1 MLVQR
6 ADRLQLAGLQVKVGD
21 LQVLRQAGGVVA
33 LGDNGNVTLS
43 SPAQQDLSRGA
54 VVLGGNGGD
63 GSVLE
68 QLGGILG
75 VLELELDEAERA
87 EGRVGGDGDALL
99 LGVVD
104 QRLLGEVGVVLDLE
118 GGRADAGVAEQVHQQ
133 LGAEVADAD
142 AASQLL
148 VDQRLHGGPGL
159 LDGGLAEL
167 DLALGVLPAGR
178 VAHTGVDVLESDGEV
193 HNVQVEVVDAQV
205 GQLLAGDGL
214 DPVAVVEAVPQLG
227 DEEEVLARDDALLDG
242 ASDTLADLDLV
253 AVVWNEQI
261 SKAARSREL
270 GVCVRARE
278 SEYLPQAPSNR
289 R

>member
-6 ADRLQLAGLQVKVGD
+6 ADRLQLAGFQVKVGD

-63 GSVLE
+63 GGVLE
-68 QLGGILG
+68 QLGSILG

-99 LGVVD
+99 RSVVD
-104 QRLLGEVGVVLDLE
+104 QRLLGEVGVMLDLE
-118 GGRADAGVAEQVHQQ
+118 SGRADAGVTEQVHQQ
-133 LGAEVADAD
+133 LGAEVADTD
-142 AASQLL
+142 AAGQLL
-148 VDQRLHGGPGL
+148 VDQRLHGVPGL

-178 VAHTGVDVLESDGEV
+178 VAHTRVDVLESDGEV
-193 HNVQVEVVDAQV
+193 HNVQIEVVDAQV

-214 DPVAVVEAVPQLG
+214 DLVAVVEAVPQLG
-227 DEEEVLARDDALLDG
+227 DKEEVLARDDALLDG
-242 ASDTLADLDLV
+242 AGDTLADLDFV
-253 AVVWNEQI
+253 AVVWNE
-261 SKAARSREL
+261 
-270 GVCVRARE
+270 
-278 SEYLPQAPSNR
+278 
-289 R
+289 